1 MDQNALY
8 KVILLGETH
17 VGKSS
22 FFVRYRDGRF
32 VENLSG
38 TLGLDETIKT
48 VAYKDNDR
56 KIEVNVRLATFLSF
70 WQPEVSQMS
79 LCYTI
84 KRKIEEIWPFTC
96 TSKSKTFQ
104 LGQLAKLQKPFFTV
118 VTLAGSL
125 SYKQI
130 YRIII
135 YRGFTWHKI
144 IKNYN

>member
-48 VAYKDNDR
+48 VAYKD
-56 KIEVNVRLATFLSF
+56 
-70 WQPEVSQMS
+70 
-79 LCYTI
+79 
-84 KRKIEEIWPFTC
+84 
-96 TSKSKTFQ
+96 
-104 LGQLAKLQKPFFTV
+104 
-118 VTLAGSL
+118 VTLLHNQAKNWGNL
-125 SYKQI
+125 AIHMHKQKQNFLA
-130 YRIII
+130 RVAS
-135 YRGFTWHKI
+135 
-144 IKNYN
+144 